1 MPVQKN
7 APTKADETSKVD
19 DPTGTEV
26 QTGREV
32 APTETATQDLP
43 ESQEEENA
51 EPQSYVH
58 LGNGTVLRVN
68 DKDLPAPA
76 GAGAPNGF
84 WQQGNKVH
92 HVIGIYPV
100 ESTVGE

>member
-1 MPVQKN
+1 MPVQKK
-7 APTKADETSKVD
+7 TDETPSAKPD
-19 DPTGTEV
+19 ENAGSEV

-32 APTETATQDLP
+32 APTETVTQDLP
-43 ESQEEENA
+43 ETVEEKNT

-58 LGNGTVLRVN
+58 LANGTVLKVN
-68 DKDLPAPA
+68 DKDLPTPA

-84 WQQGNKVH
+84 WQTGNKVH

-100 ESTVGE
+100 ETTVGE